1 MASSFLVSELL
12 SALRLVLNKWFRWGS
27 LITGL
32 RYVRGSER
40 LSDLTEQTPF
50 LPNVFH
56 RIYWIAGPT
65 GVDSAEVC
73 FPVPVGSLPLIL
85 HILPLGQ

>member
-32 RYVRGSER
+32 RYVRRSER
-40 LSDLTEQTPF
+40 LSVLTEQTPF

-56 RIYWIAGPT
+56 RIYWIAGST
-65 GVDSAEVC
+65 GLTLQRFVFRV
-73 FPVPVGSLPLIL
+73 
-85 HILPLGQ
+85 Q